1 MFLRINGRNFRIFL
15 NPLFKLESKVSF
27 ELVEFVTVERY
38 SKQTRLL
45 VNLIMVFLVLL
56 IMHLFSNMRHHIF
69 CYCQI

>member
-1 MFLRINGRNFRIFL
+1 MFLRIKGRNFRNFV

-56 IMHLFSNMRHHIF
+56 IMHLFGNMRHHIF
-69 CYCQI
+69 CYSQI